1 MVCNYVFIK
10 RKGPWNHLLHKS
22 GTEASFEYI
31 GKIVLANSLMAKGH
45 MQNPNGFFKK
55 SPAVLC
61 LLVLKEEAQFSL
73 STTIIMPLEPI
84 AVTTEQ
90 IVSHRKRRISQH
102 EAGMGMAKIKAFAK
116 LASVWLTLAQFFF
129 SHHSIMNTSIL
140 LFWGL
145 TPIRRRGK
153 KNE

>member
-1 MVCNYVFIK
+1 
-10 RKGPWNHLLHKS
+10 
-22 GTEASFEYI
+22 
-31 GKIVLANSLMAKGH
+31 

-90 IVSHRKRRISQH
+90 IVSHRKRRVSSH
-102 EAGMGMAKIKAFAK
+102 EAGMAKIKAFAK

-129 SHHSIMNTSIL
+129 
-140 LFWGL
+140 L
-145 TPIRRRGK
+145 TPTLFARVNRKVRRK
-153 KNE
+153 K

>member
-1 MVCNYVFIK
+1 
-10 RKGPWNHLLHKS
+10 
-22 GTEASFEYI
+22 
-31 GKIVLANSLMAKGH
+31 

-90 IVSHRKRRISQH
+90 IVSHRKRRVSSH
-102 EAGMGMAKIKAFAK
+102 EAGMAKIKAFAK

-140 LFWGL
+140 LF
-145 TPIRRRGK
+145 
-153 KNE
+153 